1 MSTFLT
7 SPRQR
12 SRLLVAPHR
21 KIARVADFT
30 ALVESCRLVL
40 KSAAHEYWPVETLEQ
55 FLQKQGAPPELVE
68 TFLVVWRGEREKVH
82 EIMRRKSS
90 FTDGLDKFGWRV
102 DVKSSGRHA
111 QQINEPSAILEF
123 ALSGSSGAKTVRCEA
138 DRQMVANVI
147 ENIEAIQAKID
158 QLRA

>member
-1 MSTFLT
+1 M
-7 SPRQR
+7 
-12 SRLLVAPHR
+12 
-21 KIARVADFT
+21 
-30 ALVESCRLVL
+30 L

-55 FLQKQGAPPELVE
+55 FLQKQAAPAELVE

-82 EIMRRKSS
+82 ETMRRKSS
-90 FTDGLDKFGWRV
+90 FTDGLDNFGWRV
-102 DVKSSGRHA
+102 DVKSSGRHS

-123 ALSGSSGAKTVRCEA
+123 AVSGSGGAKTVRCEA